1 MNCSLNFIFDDSL
14 IEARRILRSMIQKA
28 KIILNRLCRNLD
40 LEDAVGEGLE
50 GNKEHVIRNWKK
62 GGACYLLEESLVKGS
77 SVVKWKA
84 GLLSDDSGYVAKEI
98 SKVLK
103 VRPDFFSCYL

>member
-1 MNCSLNFIFDDSL
+1 M
-14 IEARRILRSMIQKA
+14 K
-28 KIILNRLCRNLD
+28 
-40 LEDAVGEGLE
+40 
-50 GNKEHVIRNWKK
+50 W
-62 GGACYLLEESLVKGS
+62 S

-103 VRPDFFSCYL
+103 VRPDFFFLLLIIKHEMRKRK